1 MSDQQKRTENIKASD
16 NNPRRIAWNC
26 LQRWGRGGVFAETLI
41 NRECGGLTS
50 LNRSLV
56 QALVLGVLR
65 NLRWL
70 EHLCGCLRKGNLED
84 SARWLILLGL
94 AQLFVLHKP
103 DHAAVGET
111 VAMAPKRLRGL
122 INGILRN
129 AVRRRAE
136 FMAEL
141 PQLPPGVRYSVP
153 DWLAERWCSEFGQEE
168 AEAMLAWNIRTPP
181 VYARINPLNPPDV
194 PEDWQALTHAP
205 GWFRLSG
212 GLPMADLKDGK
223 VYVADPSTRYCVQLL
238 APQPGE
244 CILDACAAP
253 GGKSAAMIAATLGK
267 IELLATDA
275 EEHRL
280 PQLRENLLR
289 AGGEKVEVMRHDWTR
304 PCPQKWQAKFDAVL
318 LDVPCSNSGVLQ
330 RRVDARWRLQPTEF
344 ERLSLLQ
351 LRILS
356 CAAVAVRPGGRLV
369 YSTCSIDR
377 CEDRAV
383 VDAFLA
389 QNPDFTFVRDYLA
402 LPHIEQADGAYA
414 ALLRRK

>member
-1 MSDQQKRTENIKASD
+1 MSDQPKGSPNNKGAD

-41 NRECGGLTS
+41 NRECGSLST
-50 LNRSLV
+50 LNRALV
-56 QALVLGVLR
+56 QAMVLGVLR
-65 NLRWL
+65 NMRWL
-70 EHLCGCLRKGNLED
+70 QHICGCLRKGELED
-84 SARWLILLGL
+84 SARWLVLLGL

-129 AVRRRAE
+129 AVRRREE

-141 PQLPPGVRYSVP
+141 PQLPLGVRYSVP
-153 DWLAERWCSEFGQEE
+153 DWLAKRWCAEFGQED
-168 AEAMLAWNIRTPP
+168 AEAMLAWNIQTPP
-181 VYARINPLNPPDV
+181 VYLRVNPLNPPEVQD
-194 PEDWQALTHAP
+194 DWQPLAHVP
-205 GWFRLSG
+205 GWYKLSG
-212 GLPMADLKDGK
+212 GLPHSALKSGQ
-223 VYVADPSTRYCVQLL
+223 VYIADPSTRYCVQLL

-244 CILDACAAP
+244 RVLDACAAP

-267 IELLATDA
+267 IDLLATDA

-280 PQLRENLLR
+280 PQLQENLQR
-289 AGGEKVEVMRHDWTR
+289 AGGENVEVKLHDWTE
-304 PCPQKWQAKFDAVL
+304 PCPQEWQGGFDAVL

-330 RRVDARWRLQPTEF
+330 RRVDARWRLQPSEF
-344 ERLSLLQ
+344 ERLAVLQ

-356 CAAVAVRPGGRLV
+356 CAAAAVRPGGRLV

-377 CEDRAV
+377 SEDRAV

-389 QNPDFTFVRDYLA
+389 DNPEFIFERDYLA

>member
-1 MSDQQKRTENIKASD
+1 MSVSLKCTENKKGAG

-26 LQRWGRGGVFAETLI
+26 LQRWGRGGIFAETLI
-41 NRECGGLTS
+41 NRECGGLS
-50 LNRSLV
+50 CLDRALV

-70 EHLCGCLRKGNLED
+70 EHLCGCLRNGNLED

-103 DHAAVGET
+103 DHAAVSET

-129 AVRRRAE
+129 AVRRRDA
-136 FMAEL
+136 FMEEL
-141 PQLPPGVRYSVP
+141 PHLPPGVRYSVP
-153 DWLAERWCSEFGQEE
+153 DWLAERWFAEFGQAD
-168 AEAMLAWNIRTPP
+168 AEAMLAWNIQTPP
-181 VYARINPLNPPDV
+181 VYARINPLNPPEVSD
-194 PEDWQALTHAP
+194 DWQALVHAP
-205 GWFRLSG
+205 GWYRLSG
-212 GLPMADLKDGK
+212 GLPLADLKEGK

-238 APQPGE
+238 APHPGE

-253 GGKSAAMIAATLGK
+253 GGKSAAMISATLGK

-289 AGGEKVEVMRHDWTR
+289 AGGEKVEVMRHDWTQ
-304 PCPQKWQAKFDAVL
+304 PCPQKWRGKFDAVL

-330 RRVDARWRLQPTEF
+330 RRVDARWRLQPSEF
-344 ERLSLLQ
+344 DRLAALQ
-351 LRILS
+351 LSILS
-356 CAAVAVRPGGRLV
+356 CAAAAVRPGGRLV

-377 CEDRAV
+377 SEDRAV

-389 QNPDFTFVRDYLA
+389 QNSDFTFERDYLA